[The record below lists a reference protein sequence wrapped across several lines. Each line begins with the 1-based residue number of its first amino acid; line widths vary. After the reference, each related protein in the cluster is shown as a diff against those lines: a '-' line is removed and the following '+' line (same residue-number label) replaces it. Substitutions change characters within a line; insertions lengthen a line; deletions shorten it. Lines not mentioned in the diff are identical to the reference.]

1 MQNQHRGCSS
11 QLCQKLPRLPLRLSS
26 RLTPQRALTIRCA
39 AKIQAGKEGARQ
51 HQETGPGPKSNGT
64 SSSQSLNGST
74 LSSRSTGSERDQR
87 KAIAAK
93 ISAARALA
101 RKLAEEKQAAVN
113 AAKQAAEHSMDEE
126 EIDAIR
132 ASVEQAS
139 ADAAREAAR
148 ADALARAARQM
159 GPSGSSQ
166 MFDLERLRAENEALQ
181 QLVLDVAQNKQ
192 EAQRKVAGLKH
203 KYGNLLSKTDEAEE
217 DQMASASPQQP
228 EARETAA
235 EEEEAEPEATTGRA
249 VLARE
254 ALAKEGKLEATLQ
267 ACAEDA
273 ARRNVSFFVLPQEG
287 VTVGETCT
295 LYYDRSKGALPSTSK
310 LVFKAGLNRWETIQL
325 VDMARAE
332 GFNQGGGSEWW
343 SVDIT
348 LPQDTFQ
355 VQFVINDDVS
365 GMVDNNRNSDF
376 HLPLLNPPSEEEV
389 IESRAERIKSWER
402 RIRQKIDAEEKAIY
416 EEMLS
421 AAGMVEE
428 EARQRFSK
436 LREAKE
442 HELLKEART
451 IVAERRS
458 SVVLGIK
465 GEPNRDGV
473 FQWVE
478 GPPTAGKPA
487 VLAYNANSG
496 PLRNAQGV
504 VLHLG
509 YDGWWEQD
517 MQQIPLKRLSD
528 AKVSQ
533 YSLAHHGDWWS
544 CKLDV
549 LDTAYV
555 LDYVFSDSAKRSWD
569 NNAQQDFHTRV
580 EGALLGEDLA
590 QLLYKVFK
598 SGHEQEDEQGAARA
612 AQGAVCKLE
621 IKAKAG
627 KKRRELQRQVLF
639 TMPIRPKAGQTVRVY
654 YNPDVT
660 PLRGR
665 PEAWLR
671 GGWNRGTHPAQ
682 IGPLELK
689 PVVPGGAGFL
699 QADVQVPEDASVL
712 DMEFADS
719 GGSSGGFVDSNHGLG
734 YHIPIQGSR
743 VPQPSLSIC
752 HISVEMAPIAKVG
765 GMGDV
770 VTALGRA
777 VQEEGHKVE
786 VILPKYDCIQY
797 DEVQELTQ
805 SGDFFWNNSQVKVWQ
820 GRVEG
825 LKTTFLEPCNG
836 MFWVGCVYGR
846 NDDANRFNFFCNA
859 ALEYLRH
866 HSSGSRP
873 DIIHCH
879 DWPTAP
885 VCYGDK
891 GPSKSVFTIHNLN
904 FGADLIGRAMQ
915 AAQVGTTVS
924 PTYAA
929 EVSGHPSVAPYMNKF
944 FGIINGIDMDIWDP
958 QSDQFLPKNFGLEE
972 AEEGKAAAKAELR
985 RRMNLSTADVPLVG
999 VVTRL
1004 THQKGIHLIKHAAW
1018 RTLERGGQFVLL
1030 GSAPDPRVQ
1039 AEFNAL
1045 AGDLGKQYP
1054 DKARLWF
1061 AYDEPLSHLIY
1072 AGCDMFLVPS
1082 VFEPCG
1088 LTQMIAMRYGTIP
1101 VVRKTGGLNDT
1112 VFDVDDDKERAA
1124 AAGMETNGYSFE
1136 GTDPGA
1142 LDYGLNRALSSW
1154 YNEQQLW
1161 RKLVKR
1167 VMEQDWSWANPALD
1181 YIELYYKA
1189 LRG

>member
-1 MQNQHRGCSS
+1 MQSHSRTCLSQSPQLTAQHWRRTPH
-11 QLCQKLPRLPLRLSS
+11 LLRHQ
-26 RLTPQRALTIRCA
+26 RHLTLYA
-39 AKIQAGKEGARQ
+39 AQGQTGTDFARQ
-51 HQETGPGPKSNGT
+51 QQSSTKGPKNNGT
-64 SSSQSLNGST
+64 SAGNGAT
-74 LSSRSTGSERDQR
+74 STGQSTGTERDQR

-126 EIDAIR
+126 ELEAIKQ
-132 ASVEQAS
+132 SVEQAT
-139 ADAAREAAR
+139 AEAAREAAR

-166 MFDLERLRAENEALQ
+166 LFDLERLRAENEALQ
-181 QLVLDVAQNKQ
+181 QLVLEVAHNKQ
-192 EAQRKVAGLKH
+192 EAERKVAGLKQ
-203 KYGNLLSKTDEAEE
+203 KYSNLLAKIDEAEE

-228 EARETAA
+228 DPRESAAA
-235 EEEEAEPEATTGRA
+235 EADEEGSDTEPTQEQA

-254 ALAKEGKLEATLQ
+254 ALAREGKLESTLQ
-267 ACAEDA
+267 ACAADA
-273 ARRNVSFFVLPQEG
+273 ARKGNPFFVLPQEG
-287 VTVGETCT
+287 VTLGETST
-295 LYYDRSKGALPSTSK
+295 LYYDRLKGALPATSK
-310 LVFKAGLNRWETIQL
+310 LIFKAGLNRWESIQL
-325 VDMARAE
+325 KDLGRAE
-332 GFNQGGGSEWW
+332 GLTPADGSEWW
-343 SVDIT
+343 SVDIQM
-348 LPQDTFQ
+348 PKDTFQ

-365 GMVDNNRNSDF
+365 GMVDNNKNRDYE
-376 HLPLLNPPSEEEV
+376 LPLLNPPSEDQV
-389 IESRAERIKSWER
+389 TESRAERIKSWEM
-402 RIRQKIDAEEKAIY
+402 RIRQKIDAEEAAIW

-421 AAGMVEE
+421 AADLVQE
-428 EARQRFSK
+428 EARQRYKKSK
-436 LREAKE
+436 ESKE
-442 HELLKEART
+442 NELMKEART
-451 IVAERRS
+451 IVEERRS
-458 SVVLGIK
+458 AVVMGIR
-465 GEPNRDGV
+465 GESGRDGV
-473 FQWVE
+473 FQWVS

-487 VLAYNANSG
+487 TLAYNKNSG
-496 PLRNAQGV
+496 GLRNSQGV
-504 VLHLG
+504 LLHLG

-517 MQQIPLKRLSD
+517 MQELPLKRMSD

-533 YSLAHHGDWWS
+533 HNLVHHGDWYS
-544 CKLDV
+544 CQFDILETAFV
-549 LDTAYV
+549 LDF
-555 LDYVFSDSAKRSWD
+555 VFSDTAKRSWD
-569 NNAQQDFHTRV
+569 NNAQQDFHSRV
-580 EGALLGEDLA
+580 EGAVSGDDLA
-590 QLLYKVFK
+590 RLLYKAFK

-612 AQGAVCKLE
+612 AQSAVCKLE

-639 TMPIRPKAGQTVRVY
+639 TMPIRPKAGQSVRVY

-671 GGWNRGTHPAQ
+671 GGWNRGAHQAQ

-689 PVVPGGAGFL
+689 PVVPGGVGFL
-699 QADVQVPEDASVL
+699 QAQVQVPEDASVL
-712 DMEFADS
+712 DMVFSDS
-719 GGSSGGFVDSNHGLG
+719 GTTSGGFFDSNHGLG
-734 YHIPIQGSR
+734 YHVPIRGSR

-797 DEVQELTQ
+797 DEVQELSQ
-805 SGDFFWNNSQVKVWQ
+805 SGDFFWNNTQVKVWQ

-866 HSSGSRP
+866 HAGGSRP

-929 EVSGHPSVAPYMNKF
+929 EVSGHPSVAPHMNKF

-958 QSDQFLPKNFGLEE
+958 QSDQFLPRNFGVNE
-972 AEEGKAAAKAELR
+972 AEEGKAAAKSELR
-985 RRMNLSTADVPLVG
+985 RRMNLSTADVPIVG

-1045 AGDLGKQYP
+1045 AGDLGRQYP
-1054 DKARLWF
+1054 DRARLWF

-1112 VFDVDDDKERAA
+1112 VFDVDDDQERAA
-1124 AAGMETNGYSFE
+1124 AAGMGTNGYSFE

-1161 RKLVKR
+1161 RQLVNR
-1167 VMEQDWSWANPALD
+1167 VMDQDWSWANPALD

-1189 LRG
+1189 LRS